1 MTSKFEEM
9 LNSGPKVL
17 NIGLES
23 FYESM
28 QTQGIPVLHIDWE
41 PPAQGDV
48 ELIALLEKLL

>member
-1 MTSKFEEM
+1 MTRKIEEM
-9 LNSGPKVL
+9 LSNGPKVL

-28 QTQGIPVLHIDWE
+28 QIQGIPIIHIDWE

>member
-1 MTSKFEEM
+1 MTNKIEEM
-9 LNSGPKVL
+9 LVNGPKVL

-28 QTQGIPVLHIDWE
+28 KTQGIPILHIDWE
-41 PPAQGDV
+41 PPAQGDA